1 MLIWG
6 LSSDW
11 VALFWI
17 QTAGQFIL
25 DPSWCLLRLSQQLLT
40 RSASTQS
47 SDKACTLPLTC
58 ICHSSKRKKN
68 LILLPLSFSPRFQH
82 LLGCPASPQWMKV
95 EGKHWRRPPPRP
107 PPPPPPRLA
116 PTPPTW
122 PARAQARRM
131 KPSPSWRTSSWMSW
145 TKFHVS
151 VSFFSPIWQWDNL
164 RAKASSVFYLIY
176 LWFLVLN
183 IQNYPF

>member
-40 RSASTQS
+40 RSTSTQS

-68 LILLPLSFSPRFQH
+68 LTDSASSFLFSSF
-82 LLGCPASPQWMKV
+82 PASAWLPSIATMN
-95 EGKHWRRPPPRP
+95 ESRREALAAAAP
-107 PPPPPPRLA
+107 A
-116 PTPPTW
+116 PTT
-122 PARAQARRM
+122 
-131 KPSPSWRTSSWMSW
+131 
-145 TKFHVS
+145 
-151 VSFFSPIWQWDNL
+151 
-164 RAKASSVFYLIY
+164 ASSSTAGSNTTNMAGPGTGEKDEAFSKLKDKFMNELNKIPCECVFLFSN
-176 LWFLVLN
+176 LAVGQLES
-183 IQNYPF
+183 